1 MLFRSIM
8 SSDLQHIGLDI
19 GSFFK
24 QKNISSVFT
33 LCGGHISPIL
43 VGCEKE
49 NIDIIQVRDEV
60 SAVFAADAVS
70 RLTDSVGVAI
80 VTAGPGVT
88 NTITAIKNAQM
99 AQSPVLLIGGA
110 AATLLKG
117 RGSLQDIDQI
127 SLLKTYVKS
136 AVSVK
141 KTRDVVPTLA
151 NALNTAISGVPGP
164 VFVELPIDLLYPE
177 EDIRKE
183 FMNQL
188 PKSGFFGKIAHWY
201 VNRHLNDLFSSKKSS
216 VKIKPVK
223 EFKLDQRK
231 IDKAA
236 LAIVKAKKPVFLLG
250 NQVTQ
255 NKEFLPMCL
264 KSIDKLSVPT
274 FTSGMARGC
283 FGSSDKYFF
292 RHNRKHALKNADVV
306 VTLGI
311 PLDFRLG
318 YGFSIG
324 KDATLIS
331 INKSKEDLNKNR
343 KPDIGMHADPSR
355 IMHEIGKIINPP
367 SCQNWIEELIKL
379 EKNRENEIQQFSEH
393 KTDFVNPVHL
403 CKTIDKFIDEES
415 ILVADGGDF
424 VGTASYTIRPRSPL
438 GWLDPGPF
446 GTLGVGGGFAI
457 GAKTSFPKKEV
468 WVFYGDGASAYS
480 LAEFD
485 TLCRHKLPVIAI
497 IGNDASW
504 QQIARE
510 QKQMLGSN
518 IGTELAFN
526 AYEKVV
532 EGYGGKG
539 YYVENHDTLDETLKR
554 AKEDAKL
561 GYPVLVNIKISKSD
575 FRKGSI
581 SV

>member
-1 MLFRSIM
+1 M
-8 SSDLQHIGLDI
+8 SSDMLHIGLDI

-24 QKNISSVFT
+24 QKNISSIFT

-70 RLTDSVGVAI
+70 RLTDSIGVAI

-88 NTITAIKNAQM
+88 NTVTAIKNAQM

-141 KTRDVVPTLA
+141 KTRDVIPTLA
-151 NALNTAISGVPGP
+151 NAINTAISGVPGP

-177 EDIRKE
+177 EDIRNE

-188 PKSGFFGKIAHWY
+188 PKIGFFGKIAQWY

-216 VKIKPVK
+216 IKVNPVK
-223 EFKLDQRK
+223 AFKLDQHK

-236 LAIVKAKKPVFLLG
+236 LSIVKAKKPVFLLG

-255 NKEFLPMCL
+255 NKEFLSMCL
-264 KSIDKLSVPT
+264 KSLDKLSAPVY
-274 FTSGMARGC
+274 TSGMARGC
-283 FGSSDKYFF
+283 FNSSDKYFF

-306 VTLGI
+306 VTLGV

-318 YGFSIG
+318 YGFSVN

-343 KPDIGMHADPSR
+343 KPDIAIHADPTR

-367 SCQNWIEELIKL
+367 SCQEWIKELSVLEESR
-379 EKNRENEIQQFSEH
+379 EKEIQQFSET
-393 KTDFVNPVHL
+393 KTDFVNPVYL
-403 CKTIDKFIDEES
+403 CKTIDKLIDENS

-424 VGTASYTIRPRSPL
+424 VGTASYTVRPRAAL

-457 GAKTSFPKKEV
+457 GAKSSFPEKEV

-526 AYEKVV
+526 AYEKVA

-539 YYVENHDTLDETLKR
+539 YYVDNQDSLFETLKL

-561 GYPVLVNIKISKSD
+561 GYPVLVNVKLSKSD

>member
-1 MLFRSIM
+1 ML
-8 SSDLQHIGLDI
+8 HIGLDI

-24 QKNISSVFT
+24 QKNISSIFT

-70 RLTDSVGVAI
+70 RLTDSIGVAI

-88 NTITAIKNAQM
+88 NTVTAIKNAQM

-141 KTRDVVPTLA
+141 KTRDVIPTLA
-151 NALNTAISGVPGP
+151 NAINKAISGVPGP

-177 EDIRKE
+177 EDIRNE

-188 PKSGFFGKIAHWY
+188 PKSGFFGKIAQWY

-216 VKIKPVK
+216 IKVNPVK
-223 EFKLDQRK
+223 AFKLDQHK

-236 LAIVKAKKPVFLLG
+236 LSIVKAKKPVFLLG

-255 NKEFLPMCL
+255 NKEFLSMCL
-264 KSIDKLSVPT
+264 KSLDKLSAPVY
-274 FTSGMARGC
+274 TSGMARGC
-283 FGSSDKYFF
+283 FNSSDKYFF

-306 VTLGI
+306 VTLGV

-318 YGFSIG
+318 YGFSVN

-343 KPDIGMHADPSR
+343 KPDISIHADPTR

-367 SCQNWIEELIKL
+367 SCQEWIKELSVLEESR
-379 EKNRENEIQQFSEH
+379 EKEIQQFSET
-393 KTDFVNPVHL
+393 KTDFVNPVYL
-403 CKTIDKFIDEES
+403 CKTIDKLIDENS

-424 VGTASYTIRPRSPL
+424 VGTASYTVRPRAAL

-457 GAKTSFPKKEV
+457 GAKSSFPEKEV

-526 AYEKVV
+526 AYEKVA

-539 YYVENHDTLDETLKR
+539 YYVDNQDSLFETLKL

-561 GYPVLVNIKISKSD
+561 GYPVLVNVKLSKSD

>member
-1 MLFRSIM
+1 M

-49 NIDIIQVRDEV
+49 NINIIQVRDEV

-141 KTRDVVPTLA
+141 KTRDVIPTLA
-151 NALNTAISGVPGP
+151 NALNTATSGVPGP

-177 EDIRKE
+177 QDIRKE
-183 FMNQL
+183 FINQL
-188 PKSGFFGKIAHWY
+188 PKSGYFGKIAHWY
-201 VNRHLNDLFSSKKSS
+201 VERHLNDLFSSKKSS
-216 VKIKPVK
+216 IKVKPLKK
-223 EFKLDQRK
+223 FKLDQRK

-318 YGFSIG
+318 YGFSIN
-324 KDATLIS
+324 KDATLIAV
-331 INKSKEDLNKNR
+331 NKSKEDLNKNR
-343 KPDIGMHADPSR
+343 KPDIGIHADPSR

-367 SCQNWIEELIKL
+367 SCKEWIKELTGLEEK
-379 EKNRENEIQQFSEH
+379 RETEILQFSKNES
-393 KTDFVNPVHL
+393 DFVNPVHL

-424 VGTASYTIRPRSPL
+424 VGTASYTIRPRSSL

-457 GAKTSFPKKEV
+457 GAKSSFPKKEV

>member
-1 MLFRSIM
+1 M

-24 QKNISSVFT
+24 QKNITSVFT

-49 NIDIIQVRDEV
+49 NINIIQVRDEV

-141 KTRDVVPTLA
+141 KTRDVIPTLA
-151 NALNTAISGVPGP
+151 NALNIATSGVPGP

-177 EDIRKE
+177 KDIRKE
-183 FMNQL
+183 FINQL
-188 PKSGFFGKIAHWY
+188 PKSGYFGKIAHWY
-201 VNRHLNDLFSSKKSS
+201 VERHLNDLFSSKKSS
-216 VKIKPVK
+216 IKVKPVK
-223 EFKLDQRK
+223 EFKIDQRK

-318 YGFSIG
+318 YGFSIN
-324 KDATLIS
+324 KDATLIAV
-331 INKSKEDLNKNR
+331 NKSKEDLNKNR
-343 KPDIGMHADPSR
+343 KPDIGIHADPSR

-367 SCQNWIEELIKL
+367 SCKEWIKELTGLEEK
-379 EKNRENEIQQFSEH
+379 RETEILQFSKYE
-393 KTDFVNPVHL
+393 TDFVNPVHL

-457 GAKTSFPKKEV
+457 GAKSSFPKKEV

>member
-1 MLFRSIM
+1 M

-99 AQSPVLLIGGA
+99 AQSPLLLIGGA

-136 AVSVK
+136 AVSIK
-141 KTRDVVPTLA
+141 KTRDVIPLLA
-151 NALNTAISGVPGP
+151 NAFNIAISGVPGP

-177 EDIRKE
+177 EEIRKE

-188 PKSGFFGKIAHWY
+188 PKSGFVGKIAHWY
-201 VNRHLNDLFSSKKSS
+201 VNRHLNDLFASKKSS

-223 EFKLDQRK
+223 EFKLDQHK

-255 NKEFLPMCL
+255 NKEFLSLCL
-264 KSIDKLSVPT
+264 KSLDKLSAPVY
-274 FTSGMARGC
+274 TSGMARGC

-306 VTLGI
+306 VTLGV

-318 YGFSIG
+318 YGFSIS

-367 SCQNWIEELIKL
+367 SCQNWIEELTKL
-379 EKNRENEIQQFSEH
+379 EENRENEIQQFSEQ
-393 KTDFVNPVHL
+393 KTDFVNPVYL
-403 CKTIDKFIDEES
+403 CKTIDQLIDEQS
-415 ILVADGGDF
+415 ILIADGGDF
-424 VGTASYTIRPRSPL
+424 VGTASYTVRPRNAL

-457 GAKTSFPKKEV
+457 GAKSSFPEKEV

-518 IGTELAFN
+518 IGTELSYN

-539 YYVENHDTLDETLKR
+539 YYVENHDTLNETLKR

>member
-1 MLFRSIM
+1 MR
-8 SSDLQHIGLDI
+8 HIGLEV
-19 GSFFK
+19 GKFFK
-24 QKNISSVFT
+24 EKNISKVFT

-60 SAVFAADAVS
+60 SSVFAADAVS
-70 RLTDSVGVAI
+70 RLTDSIGVAI

-88 NTITAIKNAQM
+88 NTVTAIKNAQM
-99 AQSPVLLIGGA
+99 AQSPLLLIGGA

-117 RGSLQDIDQI
+117 KGSLQDIDQI

-136 AVSVK
+136 AVSVSK
-141 KTRDVVPTLA
+141 ARNVIPTLA
-151 NALNTAISGVPGP
+151 NAINIANSGVPGP

-183 FMNQL
+183 HINQL
-188 PKSGFFGKIAHWY
+188 PKEGLVAKFMHWY
-201 VNRHLNDLFSSKKSS
+201 VNRHLNDLFSTKKSS
-216 VKIKPVK
+216 IKIHPVK
-223 EFKLDQRK
+223 DFKLNQK
-231 IDKAA
+231 QIDKAA
-236 LAIVKAKKPVFLLG
+236 LSIVRAKKPVFILG

-255 NKEFLPMCL
+255 NKEFLSMFL
-264 KSIDKLSVPT
+264 KSITKLNVPT
-274 FTSGMARGC
+274 YTSGMARGC
-283 FGSSDKYFF
+283 FGKEDSFF
-292 RHNRKHALKNADVV
+292 FKHNRKHALKNADVV
-306 VTLGI
+306 VTLGV
-311 PLDFRLG
+311 PLDFRLS
-318 YGFSIG
+318 YGFSIN
-324 KDATLIS
+324 KNANLIAV
-331 INKSKEDLNKNR
+331 NKSKEDLKRNR
-343 KPDIGMHADPSR
+343 KPDIGINGDPSR
-355 IMHEIGKIINPP
+355 IMHEIGKIINAP
-367 SCQNWIEELIKL
+367 SCQEWIDELTSLEHEREDEINILAEEKFD
-379 EKNRENEIQQFSEH
+379 N
-393 KTDFVNPVHL
+393 VNPIYL
-403 CKTIDKFIDEES
+403 CKAIDQLIDNES

-424 VGTASYTIRPRSPL
+424 VGTASYAIKPRQAL

-446 GTLGVGGGFAI
+446 GTLGVGGGFAV
-457 GAKTSFPKKEV
+457 GAKCSLPGKEV
-468 WVFYGDGASAYS
+468 WILYGDGASAYS

-539 YYVENHDTLDETLKR
+539 YYVDNQDTLIDTLKQ
-554 AKEDAKL
+554 AKADAKL
-561 GYPVLVNIKISKSD
+561 GYPVLVNVKLSKSD
-575 FRKGSI
+575 FIKGSI

>member
-1 MLFRSIM
+1 M
-8 SSDLQHIGLDI
+8 QHVGLDI

-70 RLTDSVGVAI
+70 RLTESIGVAI

-88 NTITAIKNAQM
+88 NTVTAIKNAQM
-99 AQSPVLLIGGA
+99 AQSPILLIGGA

-117 RGSLQDIDQI
+117 KGSLQDIDQI

-141 KTRDVVPTLA
+141 KVRDVIPTLA
-151 NALNTAISGVPGP
+151 NAINTAISGVPGP

-183 FMNQL
+183 FINQL
-188 PKSGFFGKIAHWY
+188 PKSGLFGKIAHWY

-216 VKIKPVK
+216 IKVKPVK
-223 EFKLDQRK
+223 KFKLDQHK

-236 LAIVKAKKPVFLLG
+236 LTIVKSKRPVFLLG

-255 NKEFLPMCL
+255 NKDFLSLCL
-264 KSIDKLSVPT
+264 KSIDKLSAPVY
-274 FTSGMARGC
+274 TSGMARGC
-283 FGSSDKYFF
+283 FGSNDKYFF

-306 VTLGI
+306 VTLGV

-318 YGFSIG
+318 YGFSIN

-331 INKSKEDLNKNR
+331 INKSKKDLNKNK
-343 KPDIGMHADPSR
+343 KPDIGIHADPTR

-367 SCQNWIEELIKL
+367 SCHKWIDELSVLENKREE
-379 EKNRENEIQQFSEH
+379 EIQQFSET
-393 KTDFVNPVHL
+393 KTDFINPVFL
-403 CKTIDKFIDEES
+403 CKTIDKLIDENS

-424 VGTASYTIRPRSPL
+424 VGTASYTVRPRKSL

-457 GAKTSFPKKEV
+457 GAKSSFPDKEV
-468 WVFYGDGASAYS
+468 WIFYGDGASAYS

-526 AYEKVV
+526 SYEKVA

-539 YYVENHDTLDETLKR
+539 YYVEDHESLFETLKQ

-561 GYPVLVNIKISKSD
+561 GFPVLVNVKLAKSD

>member
-1 MLFRSIM
+1 ML
-8 SSDLQHIGLDI
+8 HIGLDI

-24 QKNISSVFT
+24 QKNISSIFT

-70 RLTDSVGVAI
+70 RLTDSIGIAI

-88 NTITAIKNAQM
+88 NTVTAIKNAQM

-141 KTRDVVPTLA
+141 KTRDVIPTLA
-151 NALNTAISGVPGP
+151 NAINTAISGVPGP

-177 EDIRKE
+177 EDIRNE

-188 PKSGFFGKIAHWY
+188 PKSGFFGKIAQWY

-216 VKIKPVK
+216 IKVNPVK
-223 EFKLDQRK
+223 AFKLDQHK

-236 LAIVKAKKPVFLLG
+236 LSIVKAKKPVFLLG

-255 NKEFLPMCL
+255 NKEFLSMCL
-264 KSIDKLSVPT
+264 KSLDKLSAPVY
-274 FTSGMARGC
+274 TSGMARGC
-283 FGSSDKYFF
+283 FNSSDKYFF

-306 VTLGI
+306 VTLGV

-318 YGFSIG
+318 YGFSVN

-343 KPDIGMHADPSR
+343 KPDIAIHADPTR

-367 SCQNWIEELIKL
+367 SCQEWIKELSVLEESR
-379 EKNRENEIQQFSEH
+379 EKEIQQFSET
-393 KTDFVNPVHL
+393 KTDFVNPVYL
-403 CKTIDKFIDEES
+403 CKTIDKLIDENS

-424 VGTASYTIRPRSPL
+424 VGTASYTVRPRAAL

-457 GAKTSFPKKEV
+457 GAKSSFPQKEV

-485 TLCRHKLPVIAI
+485 TLCRHKLPVIAV

-510 QKQMLGSN
+510 QEQMLGSN

-526 AYEKVV
+526 AYEKVA

-539 YYVENHDTLDETLKR
+539 YYIDNQESLFDTLKQ

-561 GYPVLVNIKISKSD
+561 GYPVLVNVKLSKSD

>member
-1 MLFRSIM
+1 M

-49 NIDIIQVRDEV
+49 NINIIQVRDEV

-141 KTRDVVPTLA
+141 KTRDVIPTLA
-151 NALNTAISGVPGP
+151 NALNIATSGVPGP

-183 FMNQL
+183 FINQL
-188 PKSGFFGKIAHWY
+188 PKSGYFGKIAHWY
-201 VNRHLNDLFSSKKSS
+201 VERHLNDLFSSKKSS
-216 VKIKPVK
+216 IKVKPVK
-223 EFKLDQRK
+223 EFKIDQRK

-318 YGFSIG
+318 YGFSIN
-324 KDATLIS
+324 KDATLIAV
-331 INKSKEDLNKNR
+331 NKSKEDLNKNR
-343 KPDIGMHADPSR
+343 KPDIGIHADPSR

-367 SCQNWIEELIKL
+367 SCKEWIKELTGLEEK
-379 EKNRENEIQQFSEH
+379 RETEILQFSKYE
-393 KTDFVNPVHL
+393 TDFVNPVHL

-424 VGTASYTIRPRSPL
+424 VGTASYTIRPRSSL

-457 GAKTSFPKKEV
+457 GAKSSFPKKEV

-518 IGTELAFN
+518 IGTELTFN

-539 YYVENHDTLDETLKR
+539 YYVENHNTLDETLKR

>member
-1 MLFRSIM
+1 M

-49 NIDIIQVRDEV
+49 NINIIQVRDEV

-141 KTRDVVPTLA
+141 KTRDVIPTLA
-151 NALNTAISGVPGP
+151 NALNIATSGVPGP

-183 FMNQL
+183 FINQL
-188 PKSGFFGKIAHWY
+188 PKSGYFGKIAHWY
-201 VNRHLNDLFSSKKSS
+201 VERHLNDLFSSKKSS
-216 VKIKPVK
+216 IKVKPVK
-223 EFKLDQRK
+223 EFKIDQRK

-318 YGFSIG
+318 YGFSFN
-324 KDATLIS
+324 KDATLIAV
-331 INKSKEDLNKNR
+331 NKSKEDLNKNR
-343 KPDIGMHADPSR
+343 KPDIGIHADPSR

-367 SCQNWIEELIKL
+367 SCKEWIKELTGLEEK
-379 EKNRENEIQQFSEH
+379 RETEILQFSKYE
-393 KTDFVNPVHL
+393 TDFVNPVHL
-403 CKTIDKFIDEES
+403 CKTIDNFIDEES

-424 VGTASYTIRPRSPL
+424 VGTASYTIRPRSSL

-457 GAKTSFPKKEV
+457 GAKSSFPKKEV
-468 WVFYGDGASAYS
+468 WDFYGDGASAYS

-539 YYVENHDTLDETLKR
+539 YYVENHDSLDETLKR

-561 GYPVLVNIKISKSD
+561 GYPVLVNVKISKSE

>member
-1 MLFRSIM
+1 M

-19 GSFFK
+19 GTFFK
-24 QKNISSVFT
+24 QKKISSVFT

-183 FMNQL
+183 FINQL
-188 PKSGFFGKIAHWY
+188 PKNGYIGKIAHWY

-216 VKIKPVK
+216 IKIKPVK

-250 NQVTQ
+250 NQITQ
-255 NKEFLPMCL
+255 NKEFLSMCL
-264 KSIDKLSVPT
+264 KSLDKLSAPVY
-274 FTSGMARGC
+274 TSGMARGC

>member
-1 MLFRSIM
+1 M

-49 NIDIIQVRDEV
+49 NINIIQVRDEV

-141 KTRDVVPTLA
+141 KTRDVIPTLA
-151 NALNTAISGVPGP
+151 NALNTATSGVPGP

-183 FMNQL
+183 FINQL
-188 PKSGFFGKIAHWY
+188 PKSGYFGKIAHWY
-201 VNRHLNDLFSSKKSS
+201 VERHLNDLFSSKKSS
-216 VKIKPVK
+216 VKVKPVK

-306 VTLGI
+306 LTLGI

-318 YGFSIG
+318 YGFSIN
-324 KDATLIS
+324 KDATLIAV
-331 INKSKEDLNKNR
+331 NKSKEDLNKNR
-343 KPDIGMHADPSR
+343 KPDIGIHADPSR

-367 SCQNWIEELIKL
+367 SCKEWIKELTGLEEK
-379 EKNRENEIQQFSEH
+379 RETEILQFSKNES
-393 KTDFVNPVHL
+393 DFVNPVHL

-457 GAKTSFPKKEV
+457 GAKSSFPKKEV

-518 IGTELAFN
+518 IGTELTFN

>member
-1 MLFRSIM
+1 M

-49 NIDIIQVRDEV
+49 NINIIQVRDEV

-141 KTRDVVPTLA
+141 KTRDVIPTLA
-151 NALNTAISGVPGP
+151 NALNIATSGVPGP

-183 FMNQL
+183 FINQL
-188 PKSGFFGKIAHWY
+188 PKSGYFGKIAHWY
-201 VNRHLNDLFSSKKSS
+201 VERHLNDLFSSKKSS
-216 VKIKPVK
+216 IKVKPVK
-223 EFKLDQRK
+223 EFKIDQRK

-318 YGFSIG
+318 YGFSIN
-324 KDATLIS
+324 KDATLIAV
-331 INKSKEDLNKNR
+331 NKSKEDLNKNR
-343 KPDIGMHADPSR
+343 KPDIGIHADPSR

-367 SCQNWIEELIKL
+367 SCKEWIKELTGLEEKRQTDIL
-379 EKNRENEIQQFSEH
+379 QFSKYE
-393 KTDFVNPVHL
+393 TDFVNPVHL

-424 VGTASYTIRPRSPL
+424 VGTASYTIRPRSSL

-457 GAKTSFPKKEV
+457 GAKSSFPKKEV

>member
-1 MLFRSIM
+1 M

-49 NIDIIQVRDEV
+49 NINIIQVRDEV

-141 KTRDVVPTLA
+141 KTRDVIPTLA
-151 NALNTAISGVPGP
+151 NALNIATSGVPGP

-183 FMNQL
+183 FINQL
-188 PKSGFFGKIAHWY
+188 PKSGYFGKIAHWY
-201 VNRHLNDLFSSKKSS
+201 VERHLNDLFSSKKSS
-216 VKIKPVK
+216 IKIKPVK

-318 YGFSIG
+318 YGFSIN
-324 KDATLIS
+324 KDATLIAV
-331 INKSKEDLNKNR
+331 NKSKEDLNKNR
-343 KPDIGMHADPSR
+343 KPDIGIHADPSR

-367 SCQNWIEELIKL
+367 SCKEWIKELTGLEEK
-379 EKNRENEIQQFSEH
+379 RETEILQFSKYE
-393 KTDFVNPVHL
+393 TDFVNPVHL

-424 VGTASYTIRPRSPL
+424 VGTASYTIRPRSSL

-457 GAKTSFPKKEV
+457 GAKSSFPKKEV

>member
-1 MLFRSIM
+1 M
-8 SSDLQHIGLDI
+8 SSDVQHIGLDI

-49 NIDIIQVRDEV
+49 NINIIQVRDEV

-141 KTRDVVPTLA
+141 KTRDVIPTLA
-151 NALNTAISGVPGP
+151 NALNTATSGVPGP

-183 FMNQL
+183 FINQL
-188 PKSGFFGKIAHWY
+188 PKSGYFGKIAHWY
-201 VNRHLNDLFSSKKSS
+201 VERHLNDLFSSKKSS
-216 VKIKPVK
+216 IKVKPVK

-318 YGFSIG
+318 YGFSIN
-324 KDATLIS
+324 KDATLIAV
-331 INKSKEDLNKNR
+331 NKSKEDLNKNR
-343 KPDIGMHADPSR
+343 KPDIGIHADPSR

-367 SCQNWIEELIKL
+367 SCKEWIKELTDLEEK
-379 EKNRENEIQQFSEH
+379 RETEILQFSKYE
-393 KTDFVNPVHL
+393 TDFVNPVHL

-424 VGTASYTIRPRSPL
+424 VGTASYTIRPRSAL

-457 GAKTSFPKKEV
+457 GAKSSFPKKEV

>member
-1 MLFRSIM
+1 M
-8 SSDLQHIGLDI
+8 SSDVQHIGLDI

-49 NIDIIQVRDEV
+49 NINIIQVRDEV

-141 KTRDVVPTLA
+141 KTRDVIPTLA
-151 NALNTAISGVPGP
+151 NALNTATSGVPGP

-183 FMNQL
+183 FINQL
-188 PKSGFFGKIAHWY
+188 PKSGYFGKIAHWY
-201 VNRHLNDLFSSKKSS
+201 VERHLNDLFSSKKSS
-216 VKIKPVK
+216 IKVKPVK

-318 YGFSIG
+318 YGFSIN
-324 KDATLIS
+324 KDATLIAV
-331 INKSKEDLNKNR
+331 NKSKEDLNKNR
-343 KPDIGMHADPSR
+343 KPDIGIHADPSR

-367 SCQNWIEELIKL
+367 SCKEWIKELTSLEEK
-379 EKNRENEIQQFSEH
+379 RETDILQFSKYE
-393 KTDFVNPVHL
+393 TDFVNPVRL
-403 CKTIDKFIDEES
+403 CKTIDKFIDKES

-457 GAKTSFPKKEV
+457 GAKSSFPKKEV

-485 TLCRHKLPVIAI
+485 TLCRHKLPIIAI

-518 IGTELAFN
+518 IGTELTFN

>member
-1 MLFRSIM
+1 M
-8 SSDLQHIGLDI
+8 QHIGLDI

-49 NIDIIQVRDEV
+49 NINIIQVRDEV

-141 KTRDVVPTLA
+141 KTRDVIPTLA
-151 NALNTAISGVPGP
+151 NALNTATSGVPGP

-183 FMNQL
+183 FINQL
-188 PKSGFFGKIAHWY
+188 PKSGYFGKIAHWY
-201 VNRHLNDLFSSKKSS
+201 VERHLNDLFSSKKSS
-216 VKIKPVK
+216 IKVKPVK

-318 YGFSIG
+318 YGFSIN
-324 KDATLIS
+324 KDATLIAV
-331 INKSKEDLNKNR
+331 NKSKEDLNKNR
-343 KPDIGMHADPSR
+343 KPDIGIHADPSR

-367 SCQNWIEELIKL
+367 SCKEWIKELTGLEEK
-379 EKNRENEIQQFSEH
+379 RETEILQFSKYE
-393 KTDFVNPVHL
+393 TDFVNPVHL

-457 GAKTSFPKKEV
+457 GAKSSFPKKEV

>member
-1 MLFRSIM
+1 M

-24 QKNISSVFT
+24 QKNITSVFT

-49 NIDIIQVRDEV
+49 NINIIQVRDEV

-141 KTRDVVPTLA
+141 KTRDVIPTLA
-151 NALNTAISGVPGP
+151 NALNIATSGVPGP

-183 FMNQL
+183 FINQL
-188 PKSGFFGKIAHWY
+188 PKSGYFGKIAHWY
-201 VNRHLNDLFSSKKSS
+201 VERHLNDLFSSKKSS
-216 VKIKPVK
+216 IKVKPVK

-318 YGFSIG
+318 YGFSIN
-324 KDATLIS
+324 KDATLIAV
-331 INKSKEDLNKNR
+331 NKSKEDLNKNR
-343 KPDIGMHADPSR
+343 KPDIGIHADPSR

-367 SCQNWIEELIKL
+367 SCKEWIKELTGLEEK
-379 EKNRENEIQQFSEH
+379 RETEILQFSKYE
-393 KTDFVNPVHL
+393 TDFVNPVHL

-457 GAKTSFPKKEV
+457 GAKSSFPKKEV

>member
-1 MLFRSIM
+1 M

-70 RLTDSVGVAI
+70 RLTDSVGIAI

-99 AQSPVLLIGGA
+99 AQSPLLLIGGA

-141 KTRDVVPTLA
+141 KTRDVVPLLA
-151 NALNTAISGVPGP
+151 NAFNIAISGVPGP

-188 PKSGFFGKIAHWY
+188 PKSGFVGKIAHWY
-201 VNRHLNDLFSSKKSS
+201 VNRHLNDLFASKKSS

-223 EFKLDQRK
+223 EFKLDQHK

-255 NKEFLPMCL
+255 NKEFLSLCL
-264 KSIDKLSVPT
+264 KSLDKLSAPVY
-274 FTSGMARGC
+274 TSGMARGC

-306 VTLGI
+306 VTLGV

-318 YGFSIG
+318 YGFAIS

-367 SCQNWIEELIKL
+367 SCQNWIEELTKL
-379 EKNRENEIQQFSEH
+379 EENRENEIQQFSEQ
-393 KTDFVNPVHL
+393 KTDFVNAVYL
-403 CKTIDKFIDEES
+403 CKTIDQLIDEQS
-415 ILVADGGDF
+415 ILIADGGDF
-424 VGTASYTIRPRSPL
+424 VGTASYTVRPRNAL

-457 GAKTSFPKKEV
+457 GAKSSFPEKEV

-518 IGTELAFN
+518 IGTELSYN

-539 YYVENHDTLDETLKR
+539 YYVENHDTLNETLKR

>member
-1 MLFRSIM
+1 M

-24 QKNISSVFT
+24 QKNITSVFT

-49 NIDIIQVRDEV
+49 NINIIQVRDEV

-141 KTRDVVPTLA
+141 KTRDVIPTLA
-151 NALNTAISGVPGP
+151 NALNTATSGVPGP

-183 FMNQL
+183 FINQL
-188 PKSGFFGKIAHWY
+188 PKSGYFGKIAHWY
-201 VNRHLNDLFSSKKSS
+201 VERHLNDLFSSKKSS
-216 VKIKPVK
+216 IKVKPVK
-223 EFKLDQRK
+223 EFKIDQRK

-318 YGFSIG
+318 YGFSIN
-324 KDATLIS
+324 KDATLIAV
-331 INKSKEDLNKNR
+331 NKSKEDLNKNR
-343 KPDIGMHADPSR
+343 KPDIGIHADPSR

-367 SCQNWIEELIKL
+367 SCKEWIKELTGLEEK
-379 EKNRENEIQQFSEH
+379 RETEILQFSKYE
-393 KTDFVNPVHL
+393 TDFVNPVHL

-457 GAKTSFPKKEV
+457 GAKSSFPKKEV

-518 IGTELAFN
+518 IGTELVFN

>member
-1 MLFRSIM
+1 M
-8 SSDLQHIGLDI
+8 SSDVQHIGLDI

-49 NIDIIQVRDEV
+49 NINIIQVRDEV

-141 KTRDVVPTLA
+141 KTRDVIPTLA
-151 NALNTAISGVPGP
+151 NALNTATSGVPGP

-183 FMNQL
+183 FINQL
-188 PKSGFFGKIAHWY
+188 PKSGYFGKIAHWY
-201 VNRHLNDLFSSKKSS
+201 VERHLNDLFSSKKSS
-216 VKIKPVK
+216 IKVKPVK

-318 YGFSIG
+318 YGFSIN
-324 KDATLIS
+324 KDATLIAV
-331 INKSKEDLNKNR
+331 NKSKEDLNKNR
-343 KPDIGMHADPSR
+343 KPDIGIHADPSR

-367 SCQNWIEELIKL
+367 SCKEWIKELTSLEEK
-379 EKNRENEIQQFSEH
+379 RETEILQFSKYE
-393 KTDFVNPVHL
+393 TDFVNPVRL

-457 GAKTSFPKKEV
+457 GAKSSFPKKEV

>member
-1 MLFRSIM
+1 M
-8 SSDLQHIGLDI
+8 SSDMLHIGLDI

-24 QKNISSVFT
+24 QKNISSIFT

-70 RLTDSVGVAI
+70 RLTDSIGVAI

-88 NTITAIKNAQM
+88 NTVTAIKNAQM

-141 KTRDVVPTLA
+141 KTRDVIPTLA
-151 NALNTAISGVPGP
+151 NAINTAISGVPGP

-177 EDIRKE
+177 EDIRNE

-188 PKSGFFGKIAHWY
+188 PKSGFFGKIAQWY

-216 VKIKPVK
+216 IKVNPVK
-223 EFKLDQRK
+223 AFKLDQHK

-236 LAIVKAKKPVFLLG
+236 LSIVKAKKPVFLLG

-255 NKEFLPMCL
+255 NKEFLSMCL
-264 KSIDKLSVPT
+264 KSLDKLSAPVY
-274 FTSGMARGC
+274 TSGMARGC
-283 FGSSDKYFF
+283 FNSSDKYFF

-306 VTLGI
+306 VTLGV

-318 YGFSIG
+318 YGFSIN

-343 KPDIGMHADPSR
+343 KPDIAIHADPTR

-367 SCQNWIEELIKL
+367 SCQEWIKELSVLEESR
-379 EKNRENEIQQFSEH
+379 EKEIQQFSET
-393 KTDFVNPVHL
+393 KTDFVNPVYL
-403 CKTIDKFIDEES
+403 CKTIDKLIDENS

-424 VGTASYTIRPRSPL
+424 VGTASYTVRPRAAL

-457 GAKTSFPKKEV
+457 GAKSSFPEKEV

-518 IGTELAFN
+518 IGTELAYN
-526 AYEKVV
+526 AYEKVA

-539 YYVENHDTLDETLKR
+539 YYVDNQESLFETLKL

-561 GYPVLVNIKISKSD
+561 GYPVLVNVKLSKSD

>member
-1 MLFRSIM
+1 M
-8 SSDLQHIGLDI
+8 SSDVQHIGLDI

-49 NIDIIQVRDEV
+49 NINIIQVRDEV

-141 KTRDVVPTLA
+141 KTRDVIPTLA
-151 NALNTAISGVPGP
+151 NALNTATSGVPGP

-183 FMNQL
+183 FINQL
-188 PKSGFFGKIAHWY
+188 PKSGYFGKIAHWY
-201 VNRHLNDLFSSKKSS
+201 VERHLNDLFSSKKSS
-216 VKIKPVK
+216 IKVKPVK

-306 VTLGI
+306 LTLGI

-318 YGFSIG
+318 YGFSIN
-324 KDATLIS
+324 KDATLIAV
-331 INKSKEDLNKNR
+331 NKSKEDLNKNR
-343 KPDIGMHADPSR
+343 KPDIGIHADPSR

-367 SCQNWIEELIKL
+367 SCKEWIKELTGLEEK
-379 EKNRENEIQQFSEH
+379 RETEILQFSKYE
-393 KTDFVNPVHL
+393 TDFVNPVHL

-424 VGTASYTIRPRSPL
+424 VGTASYTIRPRSAL

-457 GAKTSFPKKEV
+457 GAKSSFPKKEV

>member
-1 MLFRSIM
+1 M

-49 NIDIIQVRDEV
+49 NINIIQVRDEV

-141 KTRDVVPTLA
+141 KTRDVIPTLA
-151 NALNTAISGVPGP
+151 NALNTATSGVPGP

-177 EDIRKE
+177 KDIRKE

-188 PKSGFFGKIAHWY
+188 PKSGYFGKIAHWY
-201 VNRHLNDLFSSKKSS
+201 VERHLNDLFSSKKSS
-216 VKIKPVK
+216 VKVKPVK

-318 YGFSIG
+318 YGFSIN
-324 KDATLIS
+324 KDATLIAV
-331 INKSKEDLNKNR
+331 NKSKEDLNKNR
-343 KPDIGMHADPSR
+343 KPDIGIHADPSR

-367 SCQNWIEELIKL
+367 SCKEWIKELTGLEEK
-379 EKNRENEIQQFSEH
+379 RETEILQFSKYE
-393 KTDFVNPVHL
+393 TDFVNPVHL

-457 GAKTSFPKKEV
+457 GAKSSFPKKEV

-518 IGTELAFN
+518 IGTELTFN

>member
-1 MLFRSIM
+1 MR
-8 SSDLQHIGLDI
+8 HIGLEV
-19 GSFFK
+19 GKFFK
-24 QKNISSVFT
+24 EKNISKVFT

-60 SAVFAADAVS
+60 SSVFAADAVS
-70 RLTDSVGVAI
+70 RLTDSIGVAI

-88 NTITAIKNAQM
+88 NTVTAIKNAQM
-99 AQSPVLLIGGA
+99 AQSPLLLIGGA

-117 RGSLQDIDQI
+117 KGSLQDIDQI

-136 AVSVK
+136 AVSVSK
-141 KTRDVVPTLA
+141 ARNVIPTLA
-151 NALNTAISGVPGP
+151 NAINIANSGVPGP

-183 FMNQL
+183 HINQL
-188 PKSGFFGKIAHWY
+188 PKEGLVAKFMHWY
-201 VNRHLNDLFSSKKSS
+201 VNRHLNDLFSTKKSS
-216 VKIKPVK
+216 IKIHPVK
-223 EFKLDQRK
+223 DFKLNQK
-231 IDKAA
+231 QIDKAA
-236 LAIVKAKKPVFLLG
+236 LSIVRAKKPVFILG

-255 NKEFLPMCL
+255 NKEFLPMFL
-264 KSIDKLSVPT
+264 KSITKLNVPT
-274 FTSGMARGC
+274 YTSGMARGC
-283 FGSSDKYFF
+283 FGKEDSFF
-292 RHNRKHALKNADVV
+292 FKHNRKHALKNADVV
-306 VTLGI
+306 VTLGV
-311 PLDFRLG
+311 PLDFRLS
-318 YGFSIG
+318 YGFSIN
-324 KDATLIS
+324 KNANLIAV
-331 INKSKEDLNKNR
+331 NKSKEDLKRNR
-343 KPDIGMHADPSR
+343 KPDIGINGDPSR
-355 IMHEIGKIINPP
+355 IMHEIGKIINAP
-367 SCQNWIEELIKL
+367 SCQKWIDELTSLEHEREDEINILAEEKFD
-379 EKNRENEIQQFSEH
+379 N
-393 KTDFVNPVHL
+393 VNPIYL
-403 CKTIDKFIDEES
+403 CKAIDQLIDNES

-424 VGTASYTIRPRSPL
+424 VGTASYAIKPRQAL

-457 GAKTSFPKKEV
+457 GAKCSLPSKEV
-468 WVFYGDGASAYS
+468 WILYGDGASAYS

-539 YYVENHDTLDETLKR
+539 YYVDNQDTLIDTLKQ
-554 AKEDAKL
+554 AKADAKL
-561 GYPVLVNIKISKSD
+561 GYPVLVNVKLSKSD

>member
-1 MLFRSIM
+1 M
-8 SSDLQHIGLDI
+8 SSDVQHIGLDI

-49 NIDIIQVRDEV
+49 NINIIQVRDEV

-141 KTRDVVPTLA
+141 KTRDVIPTLA
-151 NALNTAISGVPGP
+151 NALNTATSGVPGP

-177 EDIRKE
+177 KDIRKE
-183 FMNQL
+183 FINQL
-188 PKSGFFGKIAHWY
+188 PKSGYFGKIAHWY
-201 VNRHLNDLFSSKKSS
+201 VERHLNDLFSSKKSS
-216 VKIKPVK
+216 IKVKPVK
-223 EFKLDQRK
+223 EFKIDQRK

-318 YGFSIG
+318 YGFSIN
-324 KDATLIS
+324 KDATLIAV
-331 INKSKEDLNKNR
+331 NKSKEDLNKNR
-343 KPDIGMHADPSR
+343 KPDIGIHADPSR

-367 SCQNWIEELIKL
+367 SCKEWIKELTGLEEK
-379 EKNRENEIQQFSEH
+379 RETEILQFSKNES
-393 KTDFVNPVHL
+393 DFVNPVHL

-424 VGTASYTIRPRSPL
+424 VGTASYTIRPRSAL

-457 GAKTSFPKKEV
+457 GAKSSFPKKEV

>member
-1 MLFRSIM
+1 M
-8 SSDLQHIGLDI
+8 SSDVRHIGLDI
-19 GSFFK
+19 GAFFK
-24 QKNISSVFT
+24 QQNISSVFT

-70 RLTDSVGVAI
+70 RLTESIGVAI

-88 NTITAIKNAQM
+88 NTVTAIKNAQM
-99 AQSPVLLIGGA
+99 AQSPILLIGGA

-117 RGSLQDIDQI
+117 KGSLQDIDQI

-141 KTRDVVPTLA
+141 KVRDVIPTLA
-151 NALNTAISGVPGP
+151 NAINNAISGVPGP

-177 EDIRKE
+177 KDIRKE
-183 FMNQL
+183 FVKQL
-188 PKSGFFGKIAHWY
+188 PKSGFFGNIAHWY
-201 VNRHLNDLFSSKKSS
+201 VNKYLNDLFSSKKSS
-216 VKIKPVK
+216 IKIKPVK
-223 EFKLDQRK
+223 QFKLDQHK

-236 LAIVKAKKPVFLLG
+236 LAIVKSKKPVFLLG

-255 NKEFLPMCL
+255 NKEFLSMCL
-264 KSIDKLSVPT
+264 KSLDKLSAPV

-283 FGSSDKYFF
+283 FGSNDKYFF

-306 VTLGI
+306 VTLGV

-318 YGFSIG
+318 YGFSIN
-324 KDATLIS
+324 KDSTFIS
-331 INKSKEDLNKNR
+331 INKSKEDLNKNK
-343 KPDIGMHADPSR
+343 KPDIGIHGDPTR

-367 SCQNWIEELIKL
+367 SCQEWIDELSILENKREE
-379 EKNRENEIQQFSEH
+379 EIQQFSEN
-393 KTDFVNPVHL
+393 KTDFINPVYL
-403 CKTIDKFIDEES
+403 CKTIDKLVDDNS

-424 VGTASYTIRPRSPL
+424 VGTASYTVRPRKAL

-457 GAKTSFPKKEV
+457 GAKSLFPDKEV
-468 WVFYGDGASAYS
+468 WIFYGDGASAYS

-485 TLCRHKLPVIAI
+485 TMCRHKLPVIAI

-539 YYVENHDTLDETLKR
+539 YYVEDNESLFDTLKQ

-561 GYPVLVNIKISKSD
+561 GFPVLVNVKLAKSD

>member
-1 MLFRSIM
+1 M

-49 NIDIIQVRDEV
+49 NINIIQVRDEV

-99 AQSPVLLIGGA
+99 AQSPLLLIGGA

-141 KTRDVVPTLA
+141 KTRDVLPILA
-151 NALNTAISGVPGP
+151 NAFNIAISGVPGP

-177 EDIRKE
+177 EEIRKE

-188 PKSGFFGKIAHWY
+188 PKSGFVGKIAHWY
-201 VNRHLNDLFSSKKSS
+201 VNRHLNDLFASKKSS

-223 EFKLDQRK
+223 EFKLDQHK

-255 NKEFLPMCL
+255 NKEFLSLCL
-264 KSIDKLSVPT
+264 KSLDKLSAPVY
-274 FTSGMARGC
+274 TSGMARGC

-306 VTLGI
+306 VTLGV

-318 YGFSIG
+318 YGFSIS

-367 SCQNWIEELIKL
+367 SCQNWIEELTKL
-379 EKNRENEIQQFSEH
+379 EENRENEIQQFSEQ
-393 KTDFVNPVHL
+393 KTDFVNPVYL
-403 CKTIDKFIDEES
+403 CKTIDQLIDEQS
-415 ILVADGGDF
+415 ILIADGGDF
-424 VGTASYTIRPRSPL
+424 VGTASYTVRPRNAL

-457 GAKTSFPKKEV
+457 GAKSSFPEKEV

-518 IGTELAFN
+518 IGTELSYN

-539 YYVENHDTLDETLKR
+539 YYVENHDTLNETLKR

>member
-1 MLFRSIM
+1 M
-8 SSDLQHIGLDI
+8 SSDVQHIGLDI

-49 NIDIIQVRDEV
+49 NINIIQVRDEV

-70 RLTDSVGVAI
+70 RLTDSIGVAI

-141 KTRDVVPTLA
+141 KTRDVIPTLA
-151 NALNTAISGVPGP
+151 NALNIATSGVPGP

-183 FMNQL
+183 FINQL
-188 PKSGFFGKIAHWY
+188 PKSGYFGKIAHWY
-201 VNRHLNDLFSSKKSS
+201 VERHLNDLFSSKKSS
-216 VKIKPVK
+216 IKVKPVK
-223 EFKLDQRK
+223 EFKIDQRK

-318 YGFSIG
+318 YGFSIN
-324 KDATLIS
+324 KDATLIAV
-331 INKSKEDLNKNR
+331 NKSKEDLNKNR
-343 KPDIGMHADPSR
+343 KPDIGIHADPSR

-367 SCQNWIEELIKL
+367 SCKEWIKELTSLEEK
-379 EKNRENEIQQFSEH
+379 RETDILQFSKYE
-393 KTDFVNPVHL
+393 TDFVNPVRL
-403 CKTIDKFIDEES
+403 CKTIDKFIDKES

-457 GAKTSFPKKEV
+457 GAKSSFPKKEV

-554 AKEDAKL
+554 AKQDAKL

>member
-1 MLFRSIM
+1 M

-49 NIDIIQVRDEV
+49 NINIIQVRDEV

-141 KTRDVVPTLA
+141 KTRDVIPTLA
-151 NALNTAISGVPGP
+151 NALNTATSGVPGP

-183 FMNQL
+183 FINQL
-188 PKSGFFGKIAHWY
+188 PKSGYFAKIAHWY
-201 VNRHLNDLFSSKKSS
+201 VERHLNDLFSSKKSS
-216 VKIKPVK
+216 IKVKPVK
-223 EFKLDQRK
+223 ELKLDQRK

-318 YGFSIG
+318 YGFSIN
-324 KDATLIS
+324 KDAALIAV
-331 INKSKEDLNKNR
+331 NKSKEDLNKNR
-343 KPDIGMHADPSR
+343 KPDIGIHADPSR

-367 SCQNWIEELIKL
+367 SCKEWIKELTGLEEK
-379 EKNRENEIQQFSEH
+379 RETEILQFSKYE
-393 KTDFVNPVHL
+393 TDFVNPVHL

-424 VGTASYTIRPRSPL
+424 VGTASYTIRPRSSL

-457 GAKTSFPKKEV
+457 GAKSSFPKKEV

>member
-1 MLFRSIM
+1 M
-8 SSDLQHIGLDI
+8 SSDVRHIGLDI
-19 GSFFK
+19 GAFFK
-24 QKNISSVFT
+24 QQNISSVFT

-70 RLTDSVGVAI
+70 RLTESIGVAI

-88 NTITAIKNAQM
+88 NTVTAIKNAQM
-99 AQSPVLLIGGA
+99 AQSPILLIGGA

-117 RGSLQDIDQI
+117 KGSLQDIDQI

-141 KTRDVVPTLA
+141 KVRDVIPTLA
-151 NALNTAISGVPGP
+151 NAINNAISGVPGP

-177 EDIRKE
+177 KDIRKE
-183 FMNQL
+183 FVKQL
-188 PKSGFFGKIAHWY
+188 PKSGFFGNIAHWY
-201 VNRHLNDLFSSKKSS
+201 VNKHLNDLFSSKKSS
-216 VKIKPVK
+216 IKIKPVK
-223 EFKLDQRK
+223 QFKLDQHK

-236 LAIVKAKKPVFLLG
+236 LAIVKSKKPVFLLG

-255 NKEFLPMCL
+255 NKEFLSMCL
-264 KSIDKLSVPT
+264 KSLDKLSAPV

-283 FGSSDKYFF
+283 FGSNDKYFF

-306 VTLGI
+306 VTLGV

-318 YGFSIG
+318 YGFSIN
-324 KDATLIS
+324 KDSTFIS
-331 INKSKEDLNKNR
+331 INKSKEDLNKNK
-343 KPDIGMHADPSR
+343 KPDIGIHGDPTR

-367 SCQNWIEELIKL
+367 SCQEWIDELSILENKREE
-379 EKNRENEIQQFSEH
+379 EIQQFSEN
-393 KTDFVNPVHL
+393 KTDFINPVYL
-403 CKTIDKFIDEES
+403 CKTIDKLVDDNS

-424 VGTASYTIRPRSPL
+424 VGTASYTVRPRKAL

-457 GAKTSFPKKEV
+457 GAKSLFPDKEV
-468 WVFYGDGASAYS
+468 WIFYGDGASAYS

-485 TLCRHKLPVIAI
+485 TMCRHKLPVIAI

-539 YYVENHDTLDETLKR
+539 YYVEDNESLFDTLKQ

-561 GYPVLVNIKISKSD
+561 GFPVLVNVKLAKSD

>member
-1 MLFRSIM
+1 M

-188 PKSGFFGKIAHWY
+188 PKSGYFGKIAHWY

-216 VKIKPVK
+216 IKIKPVK
-223 EFKLDQRK
+223 EFKLDQRN

-255 NKEFLPMCL
+255 NKEFLSMCL
-264 KSIDKLSVPT
+264 KSLNKLSAPIY
-274 FTSGMARGC
+274 TSGMARGC

-318 YGFSIG
+318 YGFSIN

-367 SCQNWIEELIKL
+367 SCQAWIEELTKL
-379 EKNRENEIQQFSEH
+379 EENREKEIQQFSEI
-393 KTDFVNPVHL
+393 KTDFVNPVYL
-403 CKTIDKFIDEES
+403 CKTVDKLIDEQS
-415 ILVADGGDF
+415 ILIADGGDF
-424 VGTASYTIRPRSPL
+424 VGTASYTIRPRNPL

-457 GAKTSFPKKEV
+457 GAKSSFPEKEV

-480 LAEFD
+480 LSEFD

-526 AYEKVV
+526 AYEKVA

-539 YYVENHDTLDETLKR
+539 YYVDNHESLYETLKQ

-561 GYPVLVNIKISKSD
+561 GYPVLVNVKLSKSD

>member
-1 MLFRSIM
+1 M

-24 QKNISSVFT
+24 HKNISSVFT

-49 NIDIIQVRDEV
+49 NINIIQVRDEV

-141 KTRDVVPTLA
+141 KTRDVIPTLA
-151 NALNTAISGVPGP
+151 NALNIATSGVPGP

-177 EDIRKE
+177 KDIRKE
-183 FMNQL
+183 FINQL
-188 PKSGFFGKIAHWY
+188 PKSGYFGKIAHWY
-201 VNRHLNDLFSSKKSS
+201 VERHLNDLFSSKKSS
-216 VKIKPVK
+216 IKVKPVK
-223 EFKLDQRK
+223 EFKIDQRK

-318 YGFSIG
+318 YGFSIN
-324 KDATLIS
+324 KDATLIAV
-331 INKSKEDLNKNR
+331 NKSKEDLNKNR
-343 KPDIGMHADPSR
+343 KPDIGIHADPSR

-367 SCQNWIEELIKL
+367 SCKEWIKELTGLEEK
-379 EKNRENEIQQFSEH
+379 RETEILQFSKYE
-393 KTDFVNPVHL
+393 TDFVNPVHL

-424 VGTASYTIRPRSPL
+424 VGTASYTIRPRSAL

-457 GAKTSFPKKEV
+457 GAKSSFPKKEV

-518 IGTELAFN
+518 IGTELTFN